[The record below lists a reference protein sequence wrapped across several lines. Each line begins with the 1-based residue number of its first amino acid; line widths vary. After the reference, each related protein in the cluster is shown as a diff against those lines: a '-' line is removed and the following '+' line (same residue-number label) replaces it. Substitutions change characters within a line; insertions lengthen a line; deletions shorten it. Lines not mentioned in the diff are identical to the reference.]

1 MYPAWHPDVD
11 PATRTQVG
19 EFHKPMYQSVIK
31 KEGGAVGAGLRAAA
45 DASLSDDYVSPPK
58 YKSSLLHRY
67 LNDSLRHVMVANGVM
82 DARRRNHSGSFSS
95 NEYDEDLLSPSSSE
109 AEANFIYRTG
119 ELLPVL
125 HSFLLCVCVSC
136 SLRGRRASWSGFISP
151 VSAVWIHVWFWLLAS
166 TTSRVTEGS
175 SVSLFSLTLT
185 NVKFKWNDL

>member
-1 MYPAWHPDVD
+1 MYPASHPDGD
-11 PATRTQVG
+11 PAARAQVG
-19 EFHKPMYQSVIK
+19 EFNKPMYQSVIK

-125 HSFLLCVCVSC
+125 HSFLLCVSLALCEEEGHLEAVS
-136 SLRGRRASWSGFISP
+136 SAQYQLFQSMYDFGF
-151 VSAVWIHVWFWLLAS
+151 
-166 TTSRVTEGS
+166 
-175 SVSLFSLTLT
+175 LFY
-185 NVKFKWNDL
+185 K